1 MNPVTVPHELSP
13 SAHDRTP
20 QSPEPHAQEPDAAA
34 RPAPPGR
41 TTRRRFLGY
50 VVGSAG
56 LVVAADLG
64 LGASPAAALPLPSVP
79 QIPEIYDLN
88 DFLTH
93 CALPTSNLIAI
104 EIDEKGDATFALP
117 RMEVGQGITTSTAM
131 IIAEELDL
139 PLERVNV
146 TLAPARPELL
156 FNQLTGG
163 SNTTISTY
171 TPIRVAAA
179 VARKSLLDAAAIL
192 LGAQVSSLTTKGGAI
207 FDSLGSS
214 VTYGQAAAKAA
225 SPTTKEVEVDLDDA
239 PKRSVVGTPQR
250 RIDAVDAVTGRK
262 KFAMDLDV
270 PDALPAMVCRAPDLN
285 GKPKSVRNA
294 AEVKA
299 MPGVTHVGVVPT
311 GVAVRART
319 FGQCIDA
326 VRALDVEW
334 SEGTVPGKKADD
346 ILAELKAAELPLA
359 VPALGATT
367 VEGSFTFHFRSGSAL
382 EPNCAIADVRKDSA
396 EIWSGL
402 KSPIDAQSKIAK
414 VLGLPQGKVKVN
426 VVTGGGSFGRKLF
439 SDGAIEAAEISKAF
453 GVPVKL
459 MWHRAD
465 EPRQGRV
472 HPMSTSRVRATVLGE
487 SIATFE
493 QRHTSVTCDFTHG
506 LGERLTAEVA
516 ALPTGLANLGFSETI
531 FLLTQ
536 EIPYNFGVTTQL
548 LNETNYDFTRFN
560 TSSVR
565 NIYSPDVRV
574 ANELIVDQLAN
585 RLKKDPVAFRRQY
598 TKSGVVRRVLDRAA
612 ELGEW
617 GKSMPAG
624 TAQGVAIHKEY
635 KGATA
640 VVVELD
646 CRPATVNR
654 KVRDAVTGP
663 RVTKATI
670 VVDCGLAINPL
681 GIEAQMMGGFSDGM
695 SQVLTYGNHLVD
707 GHFLE
712 ASWDNSAYTRQWNT
726 PLEFVCEVMESDST
740 EPGGIGEAG
749 VAASAAAVACAYAR
763 ATGKMPTEFPI
774 NFRDPL
780 HFEPKSFVP
789 PVPASPTNGLDFVS

>member
-1 MNPVTVPHELSP
+1 MLPPRSTPDP
-13 SAHDRTP
+13 ASADP
-20 QSPEPHAQEPDAAA
+20 QRPDDASLPGPADEPGGL
-34 RPAPPGR
+34 GR
-41 TTRRRFLGY
+41 RSFIGRVIGGSTLI
-50 VVGSAG
+50 VV
-56 LVVAADLG
+56 ADLG
-64 LGASPAAALPLPSVP
+64 LGLTSKPASALPIVSVP

-93 CALPTSNLIAI
+93 CALPTSGLIAI
-104 EIDEKGDATFALP
+104 EIDKRGHANFALP

-131 IIAEELDL
+131 LIADELDL
-139 PLERVNV
+139 PLSKVHV

-179 VARKSLLDAAAIL
+179 TARQALLEAAAIA
-192 LGAQVSSLTTKGGAI
+192 LGAQVSSLITKGGTI
-207 FDSLGSS
+207 LDSLGSS
-214 VTYGQAAAKAA
+214 LTYGEAAELAA
-225 SPTTKEVEVDLDDA
+225 DSEPRDVEVTLKEVA
-239 PKRSVVGTPQR
+239 KRKVVGTPQR
-250 RIDAVDAVTGRK
+250 RIDARDAVTGRK
-262 KFAMDLDV
+262 QFAMDLKV
-270 PDALPAMVCRAPDLN
+270 KDALPTMVCRAPDLN
-285 GKPKSVRNA
+285 GKPGTVRNRA
-294 AEVKA
+294 KVVA
-299 MPGVTHVGVVPT
+299 MPGVTHVAVIPT
-311 GVAVRART
+311 GVAVRAKT

-326 VRALDVEW
+326 IRALDVDW
-334 SEGTVPGKKADD
+334 GEGTVPGKNADD
-346 ILAELKAAELPLA
+346 ILKELRSAELPLA
-359 VPALGATT
+359 VPAVGALS

-382 EPNCAIADVRKDSA
+382 EPNCAVADVRKGSA
-396 EIWSGL
+396 TIWGGL
-402 KSPIDAQSKIAK
+402 KSPIDAQSKVAK
-414 VLGLPQGKVKVN
+414 AVGLPQSKVKVN

-439 SDGAIEAAEISKAF
+439 SDAAIEAANASKAF
-453 GVPVKL
+453 GAPVKL

-472 HPMSTSRVRATVLGE
+472 HPMATSRIRATTLLDSVL
-487 SIATFE
+487 TFE
-493 QRHTSVTCDFTHG
+493 QRYTSVTTDFTHG

-516 ALPTGLANLGFSETI
+516 ALPTGLANLGFSQTI

-536 EIPYNFGVTTQL
+536 ELPYNFGVVTQL
-548 LNETNYDFTRFN
+548 LNETNFDFTRFN

-565 NIYSPDVRV
+565 NIYSPDVRI
-574 ANELIVDQLAN
+574 ANELMVDQLAAK
-585 RLKKDPVAFRRQY
+585 LGKDPFEFRRAY
-598 TKSGVVRRVLDRAA
+598 TKSSVVRRVLERAA
-612 ELGEW
+612 ELGDW
-617 GKSMPAG
+617 GKKMPAG
-624 TAQGVAIHKEY
+624 TAQGIAIHKEY

-646 CRPATVNR
+646 CRPKTVNR
-654 KVRDAVTGP
+654 KIRDAVTGP
-663 RVTKATI
+663 RVLKATV

-695 SQVLTYGNHLVD
+695 SQVLSYSNHLQD

-726 PLEFVCEVMESDST
+726 PLTFQCEVMKSEST

-763 ATGKMPTEFPI
+763 ATGSMPTEFPI

-789 PVPASPTNGLDFVS
+789 PVPQSPTDGLTYVS